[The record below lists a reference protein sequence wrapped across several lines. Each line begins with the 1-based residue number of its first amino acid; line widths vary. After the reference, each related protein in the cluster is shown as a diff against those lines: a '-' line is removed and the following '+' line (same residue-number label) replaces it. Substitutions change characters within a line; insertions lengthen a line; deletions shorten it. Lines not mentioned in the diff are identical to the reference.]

1 MLIILSP
8 AKKINFDKQTV
19 TKKSSQISLSAYSKE
34 LIGLLRDYS
43 PAELSELMNIS
54 IKLSEL
60 NFERYL
66 RWNLPFNSNDTK
78 QAILAFNGHA
88 YSGLKADNFNENDF
102 EFSQKHLRILSGL
115 YGVLKPLD
123 LILPYRLEM
132 GTKLE
137 SPSGK
142 NLYHFW
148 ANTITDEINKAILN
162 SGSNILI
169 NLASDEYYKA
179 IKINTLNTEVIKP
192 VFKENKNGNYKVISV
207 YAKKAR
213 GLMTRFIIKNKLT
226 NSEDIKAFNSEG
238 YNFNSSLSNKNTF
251 VFTRH

>member
-1 MLIILSP
+1 
-8 AKKINFDKQTV
+8 
-19 TKKSSQISLSAYSKE
+19 
-34 LIGLLRDYS
+34 
-43 PAELSELMNIS
+43 MNIS
-54 IKLSEL
+54 IKLAEL
-60 NFERYL
+60 NFERYT
-66 RWNLPFNSNDTK
+66 RWSLPLNEDNAK

-102 EFSQKHLRILSGL
+102 DFAQKHLRILSGL
-115 YGVLKPLD
+115 YGILKPLD

-137 SPSGK
+137 NPKGK
-142 NLYHFW
+142 NLYQFW
-148 ANTITDEINKAILN
+148 DELITTELNKDILN
-162 SGSNILI
+162 SENNILI

-179 IKINTLNTEVIKP
+179 IKINKLNANVIKP

-226 NSEDIKAFNSEG
+226 NPSDIKAFNTEG
-238 YNFNSSLSNKNTF
+238 YSFNNNFSDKNTF